1 MTVLLVLPALCI
13 GSLSVAAAAKDLPP
27 ASATSQPSMASMSML
42 RESLRAH
49 LVHFAATTLDP
60 TMTAEAKDDSGRV
73 RQRWH
78 LHSEPSAVG
87 VVPLLCVFHP
97 QQRGTPDRRPVV
109 IVMHGT
115 GSRKEEVSGHLERFA
130 DQGYLGVAVDSRYH
144 GDRAGSF
151 KDYIV
156 ALIAAFEAGER
167 GDATAEHPFMY
178 DTVSDMV
185 KVLDWLV
192 ARNDVDPDRIG
203 MTGISLGGMH
213 TWLTAAVD
221 ERIAAAAPLI
231 GVQGYKWAIDHDKWQ
246 GRVESIQPLFDHV
259 AASSGHPIDTSLV
272 DRVWRAICPRLVDDD
287 EIVDAPSSLRLIAPR
302 PLLVAN
308 GERDHRC
315 PMEGVKAAVE
325 SAKVAWEMVGKADL
339 LELHFE
345 PGGGHEVS
353 PHMWHLVDDFF
364 NRHLQPTTTCA

>member
-1 MTVLLVLPALCI
+1 MTTLLVLLALCI
-13 GSLSVAAAAKDLPP
+13 GSLSVTAEDRPAP
-27 ASATSQPSMASMSML
+27 ASATSQTSMATMSVL
-42 RESLRAH
+42 RESLRAQ
-49 LVHFAATTLDP
+49 LLRSAATTLDP
-60 TMTAEAKDDSGRV
+60 TMTAETKDGAGRV
-73 RQRWH
+73 RQRWQ
-78 LHSEPSAVG
+78 LYSETSAVG
-87 VVPLLCVFHP
+87 VVPLLCIFHP

-130 DQGYLGVAVDSRYH
+130 DQGFLGVAVDSRYH

-151 KDYIV
+151 KDYIS

-167 GDATAEHPFMY
+167 GDATAERPFMY

-192 ARNDVDPDRIG
+192 TRNDIDPDRIG

-231 GVQGYKWAIDHDKWQ
+231 GVQGYKWAIDHAQWQ

-259 AASSGHPIDTSLV
+259 AACHSL
-272 DRVWRAICPRLVDDD
+272 
-287 EIVDAPSSLRLIAPR
+287 
-302 PLLVAN
+302 
-308 GERDHRC
+308 
-315 PMEGVKAAVE
+315 
-325 SAKVAWEMVGKADL
+325 
-339 LELHFE
+339 
-345 PGGGHEVS
+345 
-353 PHMWHLVDDFF
+353 
-364 NRHLQPTTTCA
+364 PTPW